1 VSSAGEDLQHVDPGK
16 ALARLPEGGGSD
28 AWADLRPAYR
38 WIQGRRPILVAAI
51 VLIAVQILWRAQ
63 FLSRMYFYRD
73 DFFNLD
79 FAIRSPFSWHYLTYV
94 GTGHLEIVQR
104 AIIWLLARTSVY
116 NWGLASAVSLAF
128 LAAAGLA
135 AFALLR
141 SLFGERPA
149 ILVPLAI
156 YVLCPLGIAALGWWT
171 VALESL
177 PLQLALFMAL
187 NAHVRYVRTSRTRHL
202 VTAACWVSFGML
214 SFEKGLAVPLLLF
227 AVTAAFLVG
236 GGSWAAATVRALTRY
251 RKAWL
256 VYAAIMIGYALVL
269 ATSLQTSTSS
279 PLVPHASAV
288 LKFSWDVVKDSL
300 LPGAIGGPWQWWTLP
315 GRAYAIANP
324 PAALTWL
331 AFIIAIT
338 VVAASLLRRRV
349 SWRAWA
355 TFAAWVVVADML
367 PVIIARLNWYP
378 ILLALDTRYV
388 ADAVP
393 VLAICVGLAFLPVTD
408 GSEASAV
415 PAPADPR
422 AGAHER
428 PQPSSAE
435 RMWRSTASAV
445 FAVFAVGAIWSAGT
459 YEGATTG
466 QPAASFIASA
476 AETVATVPSGTH
488 ILDGAV
494 PDQVKVAANGTHAV
508 IGVIQPGKLKW
519 IERPKGTL
527 DGLRMFGPDGRLYPA
542 WVYGAASGPPRS
554 RRHGCFP
561 ERHGQIVVN
570 FYHSSPYLSTVLRV
584 GYIWAPHTAGQI
596 YISYGG
602 SFHALRVEPGLHAAY
617 LPVDGPALGIT
628 VTVPSGSRMCI
639 GDAEAGAPGP
649 QLPSQAQS

>member
-1 VSSAGEDLQHVDPGK
+1 VSSAGEDLQHVEPGK
-16 ALARLPEGGGSD
+16 ELARLPEERGSD

-38 WIQGRRPILVAAI
+38 WIEGRRPILVAAI
-51 VLIAVQILWRAQ
+51 VLIAAQLLWRAQ
-63 FLSRMYFYRD
+63 FLSRMYFYRQ

-94 GTGHLEIVQR
+94 GTGHLTIAER
-104 AIIWLLARTSVY
+104 AIIWLLARISVY
-116 NWGLASAVSLAF
+116 SWGLASAVSLAF

-141 SLFGERPA
+141 TLFGERPA

-156 YVLCPLGIAALGWWT
+156 YLLSPLGIAAVGWWT

-187 NAHVRYVRTSRTRHL
+187 NAHVRYVRTSRPRYL
-202 VTAACWVSFGML
+202 VMAACWVAFGML

-236 GGSWAAATVRALTRY
+236 GGSWIAAMLRALVRY

-256 VYAAIMIGYALVL
+256 VYAVVMIGYVVVL
-269 ATSLQTSTSS
+269 ASSLQTSTSR
-279 PLVPHASAV
+279 PVVPHASAV
-288 LKFSWDVVKDSL
+288 LRFSWDVVKDSL
-300 LPGAIGGPWQWWTLP
+300 LPGAIGGPWQWWALP

-331 AFIIAIT
+331 AFIIAVTI
-338 VVAASLLRRRV
+338 VGASLLRRRV
-349 SWRAWA
+349 SWRAWG
-355 TFAAWVVVADML
+355 TFAVWVVVADML

-393 VLAICVGLAFLPVTD
+393 VLVICVGLAFLPVTD
-408 GSEASAV
+408 ASEASAV
-415 PAPADPR
+415 PAPVDPR
-422 AGAHER
+422 AGAHAR

-459 YEGATTG
+459 YEVATSG
-466 QPAASFIASA
+466 RPAASYIATA
-476 AETVATVPSGTH
+476 AQTVAMAPPGTH
-488 ILDGAV
+488 VLDGAV

-508 IGVIQPGKLKW
+508 IGVIQPGKLDW
-519 IERPKGTL
+519 IEHPKGTI
-527 DGLRMFGPDGRLYPA
+527 DGLRMFGPDGLLYPA

-554 RRHGCFP
+554 RHHGCFP
-561 ERHGQIVVN
+561 ERNGLIVVN
-570 FYHSSPYLSTVLRV
+570 FFHSSPYLSTVLRI
-584 GYIWAPHTAGQI
+584 GYIWTPHSAGQVNV
-596 YISYGG
+596 SYGG
-602 SFHALRVEPGLHAAY
+602 TVHGLRVEPGLHAAY
-617 LPVDGPALGIT
+617 LPVNGPAPGIS
-628 VTVPSGSRMCI
+628 VAVPGGVRMCI